1 MADNYQSKNTA
12 PSRGG
17 AICIN
22 MNHPLIKASSTK
34 NLPAH
39 IVIPTVAACQ
49 TVLSILPE

>member
-22 MNHPLIKASSTK
+22 MHHPSGK
-34 NLPAH
+34 NLPVH